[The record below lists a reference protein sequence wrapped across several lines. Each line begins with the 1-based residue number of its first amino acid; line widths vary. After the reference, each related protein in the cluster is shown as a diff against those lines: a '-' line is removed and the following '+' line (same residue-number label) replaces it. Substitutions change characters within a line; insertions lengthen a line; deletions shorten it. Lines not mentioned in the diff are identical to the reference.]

1 MLSSKDC
8 LILANRD
15 YKTCILTEQK
25 FPDEYAVTAATYHIQ
40 QAIEKTLKG
49 LILINGG
56 QPEFTHNINKLI
68 QHCNNLGIEITE
80 ELDDISE
87 TLTIWETSSRYDP
100 FINFS
105 QKKYDKAKNVF
116 KELYNQLYEEIDA
129 IVQYEDNDNPNC
141 GMTL

>member
-15 YKTCILTEQK
+15 YKTCILVEQK

-68 QHCNNLGIEITE
+68 QHCNNLGIEITD

-129 IVQYEDNDNPNC
+129 IVQYEDNDNPNF